1 MSSYSTSQQFYH
13 VLPAAVQH
21 SRLDNMNDL
30 GPRFAR
36 ILIDLLYESATRL
49 RVLGT

>member
-13 VLPAAVQH
+13 VLPAAVH